1 MCVYMN
7 ETLVRLYYLIP
18 NSSFLIN
25 KIPGAFP

>member
-1 MCVYMN
+1 MCIYMH

-25 KIPGAFP
+25 KTLGAFP